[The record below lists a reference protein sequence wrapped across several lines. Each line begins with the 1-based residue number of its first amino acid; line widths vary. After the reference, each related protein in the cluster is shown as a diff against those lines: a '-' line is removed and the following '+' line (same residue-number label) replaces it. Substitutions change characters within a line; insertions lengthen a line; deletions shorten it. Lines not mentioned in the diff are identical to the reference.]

1 MTAVDLAALLDG
13 IPYLAPHRV
22 SATIA
27 DDGAVI
33 VRMPFRPAVTNYV
46 GIVHAGALFTLAETA
61 AGVAA
66 NRLVEDLGGFVLLR
80 GAYSRFT
87 RRADSETTATARIA
101 ADRAGLARSEFSRN
115 GQADLAVIASVTAA
129 DGFVVFEGTFDY
141 ALRPRKA

>member
-1 MTAVDLAALLDG
+1 MDLAGLLDG
-13 IPYLAPHRV
+13 IPYLAPHCV
-22 SATIA
+22 SAAVA
-27 DDGAVI
+27 DDGAVV

-80 GAYSRFT
+80 GAEIRFT

-101 ADRAGLARSEFSRN
+101 ADAAESSRADFSRAGRADARVT
-115 GQADLAVIASVTAA
+115 AIVTAA
-129 DGFVVFEGTFDY
+129 DGAPVFEGTFDY